1 MLETTKYKL
10 TTMYE
15 KRPQRGGDGLLHE
28 LDSITKISI
37 EQGHLLAELHAS
49 IKPKLSIEIGLAYGF
64 STLFI
69 LDAAFHTNAGRH
81 IAIDP
86 FQDSMWHGIGRQAVK
101 ELDFES
107 KFEHIPETSVTAL
120 TDLCRQKLKA
130 DYIYIDGAHT
140 FDYALVDFFCS
151 NRVLNLGGIL
161 IFDDMWMPA
170 IQKVAAFIRTNM
182 SGYQERPTSVKN
194 IFCVK
199 KIKEDARPW
208 DHFAPF

>member
-194 IFCVK
+194 IFCVT
-199 KIKEDARPW
+199 KIKEDERPW

>member
-1 MLETTKYKL
+1 M
-10 TTMYE
+10 
-15 KRPQRGGDGLLHE
+15 
-28 LDSITKISI
+28 
-37 EQGHLLAELHAS
+37 HAT

-101 ELDFES
+101 ELSFDS

-120 TDLCRQKLKA
+120 TDLSKQGAKA

-151 NRVLNLGGIL
+151 NRVLNVGGIL

-170 IQKVAAFIRTNM
+170 IQKVASFIR
-182 SGYQERPTSVKN
+182 SQHERLPGTAHRGQQCLMCEENQRRRPPLGPFRSVLKTSQSAQTVWGRVSDPAKSS
-194 IFCVK
+194 
-199 KIKEDARPW
+199 EARQGV
-208 DHFAPF
+208 ALE

>member
-1 MLETTKYKL
+1 MLETTQYKL
-10 TTMYE
+10 ATMYE
-15 KRPQRGGDGLLHE
+15 KHPQRGSDGLMHD
-28 LDSITKISI
+28 LDDITRISI
-37 EQGHLLAELHAS
+37 EQGHLLAELHAT

-101 ELDFES
+101 ELSFDS

-120 TDLCRQKLKA
+120 TDLSKQGAKA

-151 NRVLNLGGIL
+151 NRVLNVGGIL

-170 IQKVAAFIRTNM
+170 IQKVASFIRSNM
-182 SGYQERPTSVKN
+182 SGYQELPTAVSNVL
-194 IFCVK
+194 CVK
-199 KIKEDARPW
+199 KTKEDDRPW
-208 DHFAPF
+208 DHFAAF